1 VTVSTVPYVPRPLPE
16 DPRERRAR
24 NRALA
29 VYLLF
34 GAGFFV
40 GVTFLIGV
48 ILAYVARE
56 DAPPWLATHF
66 TFQIRTFWLSLFW
79 GVVGFVSAWL
89 VIGLAFLAW
98 GFVLTLGRT
107 IRGFLRLN
115 EDRPIDKP
123 ESWSFG

>member
-1 VTVSTVPYVPRPLPE
+1 MSNGSVPYVPRRPPE

-24 NRALA
+24 KYALA
-29 VYLLF
+29 VYLLY

-48 ILAYVARE
+48 VLAYYAR
-56 DAPPWLATHF
+56 DGAPPWLATHF
-66 TFQIRTFWLSLFW
+66 TFQIRTFWLSILW

-89 VIGLAFLAW
+89 VVGLAFLAW

-107 IRGFLRLN
+107 IKGFLRLN
-115 EDRPIDKP
+115 EDRPIDNP
-123 ESWSFG
+123 ESWYFG